1 MRGGIWLVV
10 LASSVAIAQVAWAA
24 PSEVERL
31 RAENA
36 RLTARIHE
44 LEAQNARL
52 AGQGAGPAAAA
63 LEETAKAEVRDE
75 VDRDAGMITTATA
88 PSELAR
94 VDGGRTRQWF
104 TLRAARRDGEP
115 VVATDGVTLR
125 IETANTNGAYRRATD
140 LQLST
145 DGTNHALR
153 IADYHSE
160 PISVGRTP
168 TRVGEREIVV
178 VSVPSDVL
186 ARMAEARDVRGTLGP
201 LAFRLTP
208 AQLASVR
215 AFRQRI
221 GA

>member
-1 MRGGIWLVV
+1 LVV
-10 LASSVAIAQVAWAA
+10 LSSSVVLAQVVWAE

-36 RLTARIHE
+36 RLTARVRE
-44 LEAQNARL
+44 LEAENARL
-52 AGQGAGPAAAA
+52 TGQGAGPIAQA
-63 LEETAKAEVRDE
+63 LEETAKEQVQDQ
-75 VDRDAGMITTATA
+75 VVAGVTTTATE

-94 VDGGRTRQWF
+94 LDGGRTRQWF
-104 TLRAARRDGEP
+104 TLRSARRAGQPAAADE
-115 VVATDGVTLR
+115 GVMLV
-125 IETANTNGAYRRATD
+125 IETANTTGAYREATA
-140 LQLST
+140 LQMTT
-145 DGTNHALR
+145 DGTTHALR
-153 IADYHSE
+153 IADYRSE
-160 PISVGRTP
+160 PNTVGRTP

-178 VSVPSDVL
+178 VSVPPDVL

-208 AQLASVR
+208 AQLATVR